1 MALLDTFHPFLMI
14 GASIPLP
21 LALRPQEALKKAK
34 GGNSPPD
41 EELYSN
47 IWVAGENYETPVTP
61 AYIRMPDRTKS
72 IGNIMN
78 DVSV

>member
-1 MALLDTFHPFLMI
+1 
-14 GASIPLP
+14 S
-21 LALRPQEALKKAK
+21 LAEAQELKEIEKDIRKEVQEALKKAK

-61 AYIRMPDRTKS
+61 AYIRMPDRTK
-72 IGNIMN
+72 
-78 DVSV
+78 